1 MKAAIFSQLKQPLQL
16 ESRSDLE
23 PDPDHVIVNL
33 KTAALNRR
41 DYWITRGMY
50 PDIRTPVVLGSDG
63 AGTVSKTG
71 VGVDSDWN
79 GRKVI
84 IQPGL
89 DWGDDASKQSE
100 SYHILGMPVNGTFAT
115 QVQVPVGNLYPK
127 PAGLD
132 WNQSAALPL
141 AGLTAYRALFTQ
153 GGIKKGMNISF
164 TIEMF

>member
-1 MKAAIFSQLKQPLQL
+1 MKAAILRQLKQPLQL
-16 ESRSDLE
+16 ESRPDLE
-23 PDPDHVIVNL
+23 PDPDHAIVDL

-41 DYWITRGMY
+41 DYWITCGMY

-89 DWGDDASKQSE
+89 NWG
-100 SYHILGMPVNGTFAT
+100 
-115 QVQVPVGNLYPK
+115 
-127 PAGLD
+127 
-132 WNQSAALPL
+132 
-141 AGLTAYRALFTQ
+141 
-153 GGIKKGMNISF
+153 
-164 TIEMF
+164 